1 MSADGTRGHGT
12 DPVVVAA
19 RRTWIGT
26 RGHGHRS
33 LSEVDL
39 AAAVLVATL
48 ADARALGVAADVDDV
63 VLGCCTGPG
72 GNVARVA
79 ALAAGAGVSVP
90 GLTVDRQ
97 CASGL
102 AAVLLAAQQVRAGE
116 AGLVLAGGTES
127 ASRAPAR
134 AHRTPWGD
142 VAYTRAGFAPTPWA
156 DPGMGEA
163 ADVLARHRGITRERQ
178 EAYAARSHARAL
190 AAHAAGRFEAETV
203 AVGRE
208 GARLARDE
216 RARRLDAGTL
226 ARLSPAFTTD
236 GTVTAATSSPVSDG
250 AALVAVVPGST
261 RHALGVPGLRVL
273 AAATV
278 GCDPALPGWGPVP
291 AVRAVLDRAGV
302 RLDDVAAVEVVEAFA
317 AQVLAVTDAL
327 GLDPLGD
334 GAGAG
339 PDGAGTARPGVGD
352 DGADGRVCA
361 DGGALALGHPWGASG
376 AVSVVRLYSRLVR
389 AGAPAGTLGLAT
401 AAVGGGLGVA
411 ALVEVVR

>member
-1 MSADGTRGHGT
+1 MSPARGTP
-12 DPVVVAA
+12 DDAPVVVAA
-19 RRTWIGT
+19 RRTWVGT
-26 RGHGHRS
+26 AGHGHRS

-39 AAAVLVATL
+39 AAAALGATL
-48 ADARALGVAADVDDV
+48 GDARALGVEDDVADVL
-63 VLGCCTGPG
+63 LGCCTGPG

-79 ALAAGAGVSVP
+79 ALAAGLGITVP

-116 AGLVLAGGTES
+116 ARLVLAGGTES

-134 AHRTPWGD
+134 AHRTAWGD
-142 VAYTRAGFAPTPWA
+142 VPYARAAFAPTPWA
-156 DPGMGEA
+156 DPGMGAA
-163 ADVLARHRGITRERQ
+163 ADELARRRGVTRERQ
-178 EAYAARSHARAL
+178 EDYARRSHARAL
-190 AAHAAGRFEAETV
+190 AAHAGGRFAAETV
-203 AVGRE
+203 RVGGPGRS
-208 GARLARDE
+208 LARDE
-216 RARRLDAGTL
+216 RARRLDAAVL
-226 ARLSPAFTTD
+226 ARLSPAFTSD
-236 GTVTAATSSPVSDG
+236 GTVTAATASPVSDG
-250 AALVAVVPGST
+250 AATVAVVPERVRRG
-261 RHALGVPGLRVL
+261 LGAPGLRLL
-273 AAATV
+273 ASATV

-291 AVRAVLDRAGV
+291 AVRAALDRAGA

-334 GAGAG
+334 
-339 PDGAGTARPGVGD
+339 PDD
-352 DGADGRVCA
+352 DARVCA

-376 AVSVVRLYSRLVR
+376 AVSVVRLFSRLVR

-411 ALVEVVR
+411 AVLEVVR

>member
-1 MSADGTRGHGT
+1 MSADRGAP
-12 DPVVVAA
+12 DDAPVVVAA
-19 RRTWIGT
+19 RRTWVGT
-26 RGHGHRS
+26 AGHGHRS

-39 AAAVLVATL
+39 AATALGATL
-48 ADARALGVAADVDDV
+48 GDLRALGVEDGVADV

-79 ALAAGAGVSVP
+79 ALAAGLGVAVP

-134 AHRTPWGD
+134 AHRTAWGD
-142 VAYTRAGFAPTPWA
+142 VPYPRAAFAPTPWA
-156 DPGMGEA
+156 DPGMGAA
-163 ADVLARHRGITRERQ
+163 ADELARRRGVTRARQ
-178 EAYAARSHARAL
+178 EAYAVRSHARTL
-190 AAHAAGRFEAETV
+190 AAHAGGRFAAETV
-203 AVGRE
+203 QVGSPGRS
-208 GARLARDE
+208 LARDE
-216 RARRLDAGTL
+216 RARRLDAAVL
-226 ARLSPAFTTD
+226 ARLSPAFTRG
-236 GTVTAATSSPVSDG
+236 GTVTAATASPVSDG
-250 AALVAVVPGST
+250 AATVAVVPERVRRG
-261 RHALGVPGLRVL
+261 LGAPGLRVL
-273 AAATV
+273 ASATV

-291 AVRAVLDRAGV
+291 AVRAALDRAGA

-334 GAGAG
+334 
-339 PDGAGTARPGVGD
+339 PDD
-352 DGADGRVCA
+352 DARVCA

-376 AVSVVRLYSRLVR
+376 AVSVVRLFSRLVR

-411 ALVEVVR
+411 AVLEVVR

>member
-1 MSADGTRGHGT
+1 MTGQRGSE
-12 DPVVVAA
+12 PVVVAA

-26 RGHGHRS
+26 AGHGHRS

-39 AAAVLVATL
+39 AATALAATL
-48 ADARALGVAADVDDV
+48 DDARSLGVTMGVDDV
-63 VLGCCTGPG
+63 VLGSCTGPG

-79 ALAAGAGVSVP
+79 ALAAGAGSRVP

-116 AGLVLAGGTES
+116 AALVLAGGAES

-134 AHRTPWGD
+134 AHRAPWGD
-142 VAYTRAGFAPTPWA
+142 VPYARAAFAPAPWA
-156 DPGMGEA
+156 DPGMGAA
-163 ADVLARHRGITRERQ
+163 ADALARDRGITRARQ
-178 EAYAARSHARAL
+178 EAYAVRSHARAL
-190 AAHAAGRFEAETV
+190 AAHAGGRFDAETV

-208 GARLARDE
+208 GSRLARDE
-216 RARRLDAGTL
+216 RARRLDPAVV
-226 ARLSPAFTTD
+226 ARLSPAFTPD
-236 GTVTAATSSPVSDG
+236 GTVTAATASPVSDG
-250 AALVAVVPGST
+250 AALLAVVPET
-261 RHALGVPGLRVL
+261 VRHAFGIPGLRVV
-273 AAATV
+273 ASATV

-291 AVRAVLDRAGV
+291 AVRAVLDRAGA
-302 RLDDVAAVEVVEAFA
+302 RLDDVAAVEIVEAFA

-334 GAGAG
+334 GAGTDA
-339 PDGAGTARPGVGD
+339 DRRGVGPGGD
-352 DGADGRVCA
+352 ERVCA

-389 AGAPAGTLGLAT
+389 AQAPAGSLGLAT